1 MLTQCNVVQPQLHVS
16 NTIATFTT
24 AITLQGNTPK
34 YGLIFHSSFIG
45 RAAPNIKGRISRYL
59 ANKCSIASRIDTFSD
74 IPTNIFGNKLKQQ
87 VEDRLEF
94 YRTGAQPKK
103 NVDVMAAAVKE
114 FNESTNEMEIDEVE
128 VKIAKE
134 PESEKSKSK
143 KAKKEKR
150 QLEEQVDAAIAEV
163 DATPSKKMKKAEKE
177 KSSKKSSKKVKS
189 DA

>member
-1 MLTQCNVVQPQLHVS
+1 MLCVRMLTFCWSLSIP
-16 NTIATFTT
+16 
-24 AITLQGNTPK
+24 QGNTPK

-74 IPTNIFGNKLKQQ
+74 IPTNIFGTKLKQQ

-114 FNESTNEMEIDEVE
+114 FNESHNEMEIDEVP
-128 VKIAKE
+128 VKIAQE

-143 KAKKEKR
+143 KQKKEKR
-150 QLEEQVDAAIAEV
+150 QLEEQVEAAIAE
-163 DATPSKKMKKAEKE
+163 TPSKKSKKGEKEKE